1 MTRRSLENWKEEYTI
16 IKCEVCGCDVKTTHA
31 LRRYC
36 YDCRF
41 ERNKIATGMYA
52 QIISTS
58 FLTYFRG
65 RRYLRFRCGRNQLR
79 CKRRS
84 RYPAN

>member
-41 ERNKIATGMYA
+41 ERNKIARGGKSGME
-52 QIISTS
+52 
-58 FLTYFRG
+58 
-65 RRYLRFRCGRNQLR
+65 
-79 CKRRS
+79 K
-84 RYPAN
+84 